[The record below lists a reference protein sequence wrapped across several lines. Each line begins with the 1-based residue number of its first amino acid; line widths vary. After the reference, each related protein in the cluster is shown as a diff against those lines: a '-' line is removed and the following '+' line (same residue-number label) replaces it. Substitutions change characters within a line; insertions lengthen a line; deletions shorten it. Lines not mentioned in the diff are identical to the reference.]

1 MPVLCAVAG
10 QARAARRERGGPRR
24 LSARNL
30 PARFSRS
37 VGRES
42 ARVLQARGDAGDGAQ
57 DEVDESCLLAL
68 RELFLVHLLA
78 QRPEG
83 EHLGDGQRV
92 HVRGADADGLAEH
105 VAVLQRPLV
114 AHDGQ
119 NPLAG
124 ELHLV
129 EHLLIEVLAVAEGKV
144 HPGDALIRLGDGHLD
159 VVDEGG
165 EQRPFLVSLT
175 HGLQIAE
182 LLACGAET
190 VPGGQVDLSVSA
202 IPAFF

>member
-10 QARAARRERGGPRR
+10 QARAARRERGGPRH

-30 PARFSRS
+30 PARIIQAVSR
-37 VGRES
+37 RS
-42 ARVLQARGDAGDGAQ
+42 ARVLQACGDAGDRAEDQ
-57 DEVDESCLLAL
+57 IDESSLLAL

-114 AHDGQ
+114 AHDALKLVRSMALENHGECGC
-119 NPLAG
+119 AG
-124 ELHLV
+124 S
-129 EHLLIEVLAVAEGKV
+129 LLDKV
-144 HPGDALIRLGDGHLD
+144 
-159 VVDEGG
+159 
-165 EQRPFLVSLT
+165 T
-175 HGLQIAE
+175 
-182 LLACGAET
+182 
-190 VPGGQVDLSVSA
+190 
-202 IPAFF
+202 

>member
-1 MPVLCAVAG
+1 MFFPNVIDHSRIRFANVAFVSGIALRLDAVRWPGAPALIRWLVHVPSDHPSLSLGQRARSMRAVAG
-10 QARAARRERGGPRR
+10 QSRAVRRERGGPRR

-92 HVRGADADGLAEH
+92 HVWGADADGLAEH
-105 VAVLQRPLV
+105 VTVLQRPLV
-114 AHDGQ
+114 AHDALKLVRSMALE
-119 NPLAG
+119 NHG
-124 ELHLV
+124 ECGCTGS
-129 EHLLIEVLAVAEGKV
+129 LLDKV
-144 HPGDALIRLGDGHLD
+144 
-159 VVDEGG
+159 
-165 EQRPFLVSLT
+165 T
-175 HGLQIAE
+175 
-182 LLACGAET
+182 
-190 VPGGQVDLSVSA
+190 
-202 IPAFF
+202 